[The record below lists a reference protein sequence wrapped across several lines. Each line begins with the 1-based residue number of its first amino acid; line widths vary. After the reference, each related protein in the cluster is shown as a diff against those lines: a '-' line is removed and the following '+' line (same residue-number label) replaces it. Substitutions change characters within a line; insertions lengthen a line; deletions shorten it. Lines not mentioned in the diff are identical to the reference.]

1 MQDKANEINKLN
13 LFHGVVPLNIKIDNE
28 NKNED
33 NNIEDDG
40 HTATRKKQSIN
51 NNNAENN
58 DENKK
63 IIFQDAITKCVDKK
77 EDTNEKIKL
86 CYKNKKEFIQILDNI

>member
-1 MQDKANEINKLN
+1 LKDKLQDKTNEINQLN
-13 LFHGVVPLNIKIDNE
+13 HFHSVVSLNIKIENDN
-28 NKNED
+28 
-33 NNIEDDG
+33 IGDG
-40 HTATRKKQSIN
+40 HTATKKQQLID
-51 NNNAENN
+51 NAENN
-58 DENKK
+58 ENKK